1 MAGQPGPDGVVHLH
15 FPVEIEVLSAGD
27 EAAGPLALHFPVEIQ
42 VVPSASAGDVDA
54 ITDRALARLA
64 TAMDSTWS

>member
-1 MAGQPGPDGVVHLH
+1 MVGQPGPEGIVHLH

-27 EAAGPLALHFPVEIQ
+27 DAAEPLALHFPVEIQ
-42 VVPSASAGDVDA
+42 VVPSAPHDDVDA